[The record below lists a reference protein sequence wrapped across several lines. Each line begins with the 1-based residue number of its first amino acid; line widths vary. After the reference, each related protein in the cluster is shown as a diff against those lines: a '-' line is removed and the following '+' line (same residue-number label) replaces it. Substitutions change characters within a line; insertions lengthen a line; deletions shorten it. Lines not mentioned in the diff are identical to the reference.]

1 MKYCSSLSIC
11 SPSSNFILGGYII
24 FTIRK
29 DAMEQDQ
36 FGFSTK
42 FQQFI
47 NGGKWQEV
55 KKFLT
60 DYVVGYHSDDEDKD
74 LTKCYVIVYKVLKNE

>member
-1 MKYCSSLSIC
+1 
-11 SPSSNFILGGYII
+11 
-24 FTIRK
+24 
-29 DAMEQDQ
+29 MEKDQ

-60 DYVVGYHSDDEDKD
+60 DYVVGYYSDDEDKD